1 MIEYFHTSPF
11 ILHPY
16 ILTLAFLLDLAIGD
30 PRWLP
35 HPVRTIGSAISRT
48 ELFLRRYF
56 KSPLQERTGG
66 MVLVFTIVASVF
78 GTTFFICETISNLS
92 LHYSPIHPLTY
103 SPIDLFTYPPI
114 HLIAYILLV
123 YLTATTIATR
133 ELVNSAKVVIRC
145 IKEKNLEAARQSL
158 SMIVGR
164 ETDRLSDKEVLKATM
179 ETLAENLSDGV
190 IAPLFYLTIG
200 GLPLAMAYKA
210 INTLDSMVGYRD
222 AKYINFGWASARLD
236 DIANYIPARLT
247 GFIIAI
253 SSLVLSRSL
262 STVHSS
268 IKTMLRDGGNHLSP
282 NSGIPE
288 AAMAGALGI
297 RMGGPSIYSGVV
309 VEKQYIGENR
319 TKDYVT
325 ASEHT
330 VTIVIISSVLTMALA
345 AIILFIRS
353 SLW

>member
-1 MIEYFHTSPF
+1 MTEYFHASSF
-11 ILHPY
+11 ILNPFV
-16 ILTLAFLLDLAIGD
+16 LALAFLLDLAIGD

-35 HPVRTIGSAISRT
+35 HPVRIIGSAVSKT
-48 ELFLRRYF
+48 EIFLRSYL

-66 MVLVFTIVASVF
+66 MLLVFIIIVSVF
-78 GTTFFICETISNLS
+78 GITFAICEANSYLLIPEFS
-92 LHYSPIHPLTY
+92 YSPLG
-103 SPIDLFTYPPI
+103 
-114 HLIAYILLV
+114 LIGIVLLV
-123 YLTATTIATR
+123 YLTSTTIATR
-133 ELVNSAKVVIRC
+133 ELVNSAKIVIQCVR
-145 IKEKNLEAARQSL
+145 EKNLEAARQHL

-164 ETDRLSDKEVLKATM
+164 ETNRLSDREVLKATM

-210 INTLDSMVGYRD
+210 INTLDSMVGYRN
-222 AKYINFGWASARLD
+222 AKYINFGWAAARLD
-236 DIANYIPARLT
+236 DVANYIPARIT
-247 GFIIAI
+247 GFIIVI

-262 STVHSS
+262 STVQSA
-268 IKTMLRDGGNHLSP
+268 IKIMLRDGRNHLSP

-309 VEKQYIGENR
+309 VEKPYIGENR
-319 TKDYVT
+319 TEDFVT
-325 ASEHT
+325 ASENT
-330 VTIVIISSVLTMALA
+330 IAIVIIASVLTMTLA
-345 AIILFIRS
+345 ATILFVRS